1 MVDFIKKFLNRN
13 LIKVLKQLFYV
24 MKWLMIDL
32 DIFSLNDPQEFTF
45 TGLSSLVF
53 VFSSF
58 LMSRRVFSQFFHYYR
73 ENPTHEAYPAF
84 TRAYVSG
91 FDLIGVMKA
100 VGLNGSMKCEREF
113 LVVFTCR
120 LSATA
125 WRDYCCLM
133 EYWLTGQ

>member
-1 MVDFIKKFLNRN
+1 MV
-13 LIKVLKQLFYV
+13 
-24 MKWLMIDL
+24 
-32 DIFSLNDPQEFTF
+32 F

-53 VFSSF
+53 AFASF
-58 LMSRRVFSQFFHYYR
+58 LMSRRVFSQFFLYYR

-91 FDLIGVMKA
+91 FNLIGVMKA

-133 EYWLTGQ
+133 EYWLTGQSNLINEFLK